1 MADALIQADDANPR
15 VLRLA
20 IPALVV
26 AVVAIVW
33 GITFTVVDG
42 AADLLPPADLVA
54 WRFGLGT
61 LALLL
66 VGKRVALP
74 VPQALRLRAL
84 ALGAL
89 LGIGFLLQA
98 WAMTYTNALMSGFL
112 TGLLVVIAPVA
123 GWLIFRDRVSWAGWA
138 AVALACLGLALLGWR
153 ETSFGPGEI
162 LTLLAAATWGLHLV
176 LLSRWARPEH
186 AFGLARLQLA
196 TVTGLALVAVA
207 VKAILAGGMP
217 LPVPPPTG
225 AAWASVLF
233 LALVA
238 SAAAM
243 VALSWAQSRM
253 SATRAAVI
261 LTMEPAAAGVTAAV
275 MGATLEL
282 RILLGGS
289 LLIVAMLVV
298 EIGSRKGKPFLV
310 ACDESSG
317 AIRY

>member
-1 MADALIQADDANPR
+1 
-15 VLRLA
+15 
-20 IPALVV
+20 
-26 AVVAIVW
+26 
-33 GITFTVVDG
+33 
-42 AADLLPPADLVA
+42 
-54 WRFGLGT
+54 
-61 LALLL
+61 
-66 VGKRVALP
+66 
-74 VPQALRLRAL
+74 
-84 ALGAL
+84 
-89 LGIGFLLQA
+89 
-98 WAMTYTNALMSGFL
+98 
-112 TGLLVVIAPVA
+112 
-123 GWLIFRDRVSWAGWA
+123 
-138 AVALACLGLALLGWR
+138 
-153 ETSFGPGEI
+153 
-162 LTLLAAATWGLHLV
+162 
-176 LLSRWARPEH
+176 
-186 AFGLARLQLA
+186 
-196 TVTGLALVAVA
+196 
-207 VKAILAGGMP
+207 MP

>member
-1 MADALIQADDANPR
+1 MTTEGAAPPVPSRNRTARHSPMADALIQADDANPR

-26 AVVAIVW
+26 AVVAMVW

-207 VKAILAGGMP
+207 VKAILAG
-217 LPVPPPTG
+217 
-225 AAWASVLF
+225 
-233 LALVA
+233 
-238 SAAAM
+238 
-243 VALSWAQSRM
+243 
-253 SATRAAVI
+253 
-261 LTMEPAAAGVTAAV
+261 
-275 MGATLEL
+275 
-282 RILLGGS
+282 
-289 LLIVAMLVV
+289 
-298 EIGSRKGKPFLV
+298 
-310 ACDESSG
+310 
-317 AIRY
+317 